1 MGASGR
7 RQLGRWLPSLP
18 FAQLLYHWLWL
29 KATHVSIPARN
40 VAGSFQRPKILRATL
55 DCPRKSLAGLI
66 KANLGDV
73 GSAAPATPNIARISR
88 GRGNL
93 PPGFLAT
100 PRGALWASSNQIFPA
115 EQIPSDFSEQSSLR
129 ELQLS
134 YLCTGLPATLSAQDP
149 RHSDNT
155 HADHWPNYPY
165 KHRAA
170 LLGVWLAQQPPLG

>member
-1 MGASGR
+1 M
-7 RQLGRWLPSLP
+7 
-18 FAQLLYHWLWL
+18 
-29 KATHVSIPARN
+29 AR
-40 VAGSFQRPKILRATL
+40 SFQRPRILRATL
-55 DCPRKSLAGLI
+55 DYPRKSLAGLI

-88 GRGNL
+88 GKREPAARL
-93 PPGFLAT
+93 PRNPTGEGGGPLGLLK
-100 PRGALWASSNQIFPA
+100 PDFPA
-115 EQIPSDFSEQSSLR
+115 KQIPSDFSEQSSLR
-129 ELQLS
+129 GLQLS